1 MHIQAG
7 LLALATFASGAL
19 VTPVSPCEIAV
30 SSMMNVVSACKIPT
44 PLKAGDKLTI
54 EQNACICLPANQAS
68 VGTTIKDCS
77 SSTDALAASATSL
90 ANQLSE
96 GCKNTVAP
104 VTSGGGGPMFP
115 STTDNISASPTSSD
129 AAGGSG
135 PSTSGNIVA
144 SSTSSTVAT
153 GSTFVSSTSSA
164 VATGSTIASRTSS
177 ATAAGGSQNSNGGSE
192 AAQGLSGGA
201 IAGII
206 AGVLVLVGLISGLIY
221 WFRSKKDAP
230 DDDIE
235 KLDVGPL
242 PSTSEFNNS
251 NPARPSSSQSD
262 HHKNNSSANNAS
274 TTTSDTLPIPSKQA
288 PTDVIDSA
296 LDAAYTSHA
305 QTAGVPTRSSV
316 AYDAAIASVAP
327 KSLQTTNPEDWS
339 VEQCAYWAKD
349 MPEFGTTAS
358 WQILNKRIRG
368 RTLLTLTRQEMQS
381 ELGLA
386 FGEAAEFQ
394 RSVSTLLARGSSV
407 AMDAPPVY
415 FETDGQRSSDVERD
429 VK

>member
-7 LLALATFASGAL
+7 LLALATLASGAL
-19 VTPVSPCEIAV
+19 VTPVSPSETAV
-30 SSMMNVVSACKIPT
+30 TSMMNVITACKTPT
-44 PLKAGDKLTI
+44 TLNVGDKLTT

-68 VGTTIKDCS
+68 VGSTIKECS
-77 SSTDALAASATSL
+77 SVTDALAPRDTIRIST
-90 ANQLSE
+90 NE
-96 GCKNTVAP
+96 H
-104 VTSGGGGPMFP
+104 GGFIFP
-115 STTDNISASPTSSD
+115 STTDNTFASPTSSD
-129 AAGGSG
+129 AARGSV

-144 SSTSSTVAT
+144 SSTSSAVAT
-153 GSTFVSSTSSA
+153 GTTFVSSTSSA
-164 VATGSTIASRTSS
+164 VATGSTIGSQTSS
-177 ATAAGGSQNSNGGSE
+177 ATAAGSQNSNGGSE
-192 AAQGLSGGA
+192 AAQGMSGGA

-206 AGVLVLVGLISGLIY
+206 AGVLVLLGFISGLIY
-221 WFRSKKDAP
+221 WFRSKKDTP

-235 KLDVGPL
+235 KLDVGTL
-242 PSTSEFNNS
+242 PSTSQFNSS

-262 HHKNNSSANNAS
+262 HHKNNSPANNAS

-288 PTDVIDSA
+288 PTDAVDSA

-394 RSVSTLLARGSSV
+394 RSISTLLARGSSV

-429 VK
+429 AK